1 MSHSNNNKHNVCISA
16 RKIYDWVTRQLD
28 VPLITLA
35 GTDLEDLF
43 ECANNGFSPPDD
55 LCTFLEAYPNYVT
68 DCEITSV
75 SCQEILQPGGRQQVT
90 VNLSTGETITLEKV
104 KILVNGAVRVFIR
117 DNDTLLCRS
126 DEIPFTAVQ
135 TFFLC
140 APENTDV
147 QCRITYSQCDT
158 DLTCTD
164 VVQQLN
170 ISILLCLD
178 VQSEADVN
186 LEIEAAICKPRKE
199 LPIDNIVCPVEFPP
213 QCPEIFPGNYGGKN
227 KKN

>member
-1 MSHSNNNKHNVCISA
+1 MSQSKHNVCIQA
-16 RKIYDWVTRQLD
+16 RKIYDWVTRQVD
-28 VPLITLA
+28 IPLISLA
-35 GTDLEDLF
+35 GAELENLF

-55 LCTFLEAYPNYVT
+55 LCTFLEAFPNYIT
-68 DCEITSV
+68 DCEIVSA
-75 SCQEILQPGGRQQVT
+75 SCQEIIQPAGRQQVN
-90 VNLSTGETITLEKV
+90 VKLPSGETITLEKV
-104 KILVNGAVRVFIR
+104 KILVSGTVRVFIR

-140 APENTDV
+140 APTNTDV
-147 QCRITYSQCDT
+147 ICRITYSQCDS

-164 VVQQLN
+164 TVQQLN

-178 VQSEADVN
+178 VQTVADVN

-213 QCPEIFPGNYGGKN
+213 QCPSVFPGKQ
-227 KKN
+227 KKC